1 MDNYIINLNK
11 YPRVF
16 NARTPFWQDLH
27 NHYSNP
33 RGVNRAEYNLICSK
47 RDVGLWTKI
56 GMKPT
61 AGWKVS
67 YVKKYFNIKGTKESL
82 HADFME
88 VWDEYQSLKAEIHKG
103 IEADLTIELTV

>member
-1 MDNYIINLNK
+1 MDNYIINLSK

-16 NARTPFWQDLH
+16 NARVPFWQDLH

-33 RGVNRAEYNLICSK
+33 KGLNRAEYNLICSK

-56 GMKPT
+56 GMKPHAT
-61 AGWKVS
+61 WKVS
-67 YVKKYFNIKGTKESL
+67 DVKKYFNLKGRKESL

-88 VWDEYQSLKAEIHKG
+88 VWDEYQSLKTEIQKG
-103 IEADLTIELTV
+103 VESDLQIELTV